1 MNLLASDEAS
11 PSINR
16 SSISSFCQSK
26 QTVRGSLA
34 SQTNLFLNPRSRYL
48 FLPTDFIFHLHPSL
62 VELITQIEH
71 RAFDLDLVLVPR
83 SASTSFC
90 EVLFLYCGFFTSIR
104 FSPNCWKKLKVKE
117 EKVKI
122 PFNHSSQFPKELQKV
137 EFDFIDQRLDPKF
150 RNFDWHES
158 SQLAGHH

>member
-1 MNLLASDEAS
+1 MMNLLASDEAS

-26 QTVRGSLA
+26 QSVRWSLA
-34 SQTNLFLNPRSRYL
+34 SHTNLFLNPRSRYL
-48 FLPTDFIFHLHPSL
+48 FLPTDFIFHLHPLL

-71 RAFDLDLVLVPR
+71 TGRLILTLFLFPVLLQP
-83 SASTSFC
+83 
-90 EVLFLYCGFFTSIR
+90 VLFLYCGFFTSIR